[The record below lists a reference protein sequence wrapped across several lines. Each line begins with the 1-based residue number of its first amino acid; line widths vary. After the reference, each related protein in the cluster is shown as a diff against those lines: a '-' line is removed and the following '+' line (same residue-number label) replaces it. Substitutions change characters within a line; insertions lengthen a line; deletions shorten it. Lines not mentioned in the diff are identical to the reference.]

1 MTGPNDY
8 DEVDDDDD
16 LDVGVEP
23 LDPVAA
29 YDRVARFYPKIAER
43 RKRYLEGVDA
53 LTVARIPPGSRTMLD
68 VGAGDGKRALGIADK
83 CGLDQVVLLEPSA
96 EMIKEGGGGQAR
108 VWGFRAEDLGRDDLH
123 CEERNRQFDVITC
136 LWNVLGHIRPEE
148 KRVHILCQLERL
160 LSPHG
165 LLFLDVNHRYNARSY
180 GLLRTAGRF
189 LYDQLLPAASNGDV
203 TVSWNLE
210 NVRCRTF
217 GHVFTDR
224 EIRRLARE
232 AGFTIG
238 ERVAVDYDTGE
249 VKHRS
254 WEGNLFY
261 VLRRRS
267 SARDSFSASQ
277 TSCTSASA
285 IWLKKGSAR
294 TRSATSSVTG
304 KRVGGK

>member
-1 MTGPNDY
+1 MNRPND
-8 DEVDDDDD
+8 
-16 LDVGVEP
+16 DVP
-23 LDPVAA
+23 ADILDPVAA
-29 YDRVARFYPKIAER
+29 YNRVARFYPEIAKR
-43 RKRYLEGVDA
+43 RKLYLERVDA
-53 LTVARIPPGSRTMLD
+53 LTVARIPRGGRTLLD
-68 VGAGDGKRALGIADK
+68 VGAGDGKRALAIADK

-96 EMIKEGGGGQAR
+96 EMIQDLVGGDAR

-123 CEERNRQFDVITC
+123 CEGRNRQFDVITC
-136 LWNVLGHIRPEE
+136 LWNVLGHIRPAQQ
-148 KRVHILCQLERL
+148 RAHVLGQLERL

-165 LLFLDVNHRYNARSY
+165 FLFLDVNHRYNARSY
-180 GLLRTAGRF
+180 GLLRTTGRF

-210 NVRCRTF
+210 SACCRTF

-238 ERVAVDYDTGE
+238 ERVAVDYDTGQL
-249 VKHRS
+249 KRWS

-261 VLRRRS
+261 VLRRRI
-267 SARDSFSASQ
+267 SASDSLSVSQ
-277 TSCTSASA
+277 TSCTSGSA

-304 KRVGGK
+304 KRVSGK